1 MATELEQRKIL
12 NFNGTWRSYQKRIL
26 DNLNFHLRDE
36 KLHIVAAPGA
46 GKTTLGIEV
55 ISRLY
60 QPTLILCPTNTIK
73 NQWKD
78 RICSSFLEEKDYGLV
93 STDIRKPRYIT
104 VITYQAL
111 LAAFC
116 GDNNDEEDHK
126 YSENEEETEETDENS
141 ITSSSRFKEEKADEI
156 LKILKDAKISL
167 LCFDEAHHLR
177 KEWWKALMYL
187 NENLAPRQTLSLT
200 ATPPYDANYGEWK
213 RYQELCG
220 DIDEVISIPELV
232 KNGDLCPHQ
241 DFIYFSYLK
250 QNERELLNK
259 YSKNVKEFIEIIR
272 NDNELLEFL
281 SKMRF
286 FDAGNTDIEQ
296 IFENPDFYVS
306 IASLLNSKGYKIPKS
321 FLDLFE
327 ASQREIPKFDITR
340 ASIFLDGLF
349 NPKYDDFKPV
359 EEKKEHYFN
368 TAKRMGLVAN
378 RKITLNENIKVRR
391 QIAGSIGKLDSI
403 VEIVKL
409 ENEQLKEKLRMVIL
423 TDLIKADDTDC
434 SSMGV
439 VPIWKKLKDDFE
451 DSISVGVLC
460 GSLIILPESRADE
473 LLKLL
478 SDNNIP
484 QDSITTGKFKDY
496 ENYIKITP
504 KENIKNDIVRL
515 ITDMFNNG
523 DLNILVGTQALLGEG
538 WDAPSINSLI
548 LSSTVSSYMLSNQM
562 RGRAIRIDK
571 NNPDKVSNIWHL
583 ATIDFPQPLTENKV
597 FTETISDNDIE
608 NLRIYYYDIEQ
619 LSTRFQGFEAP
630 SYYGKH
636 EIVSGIER
644 IVNNSNA
651 PLKQKISELK
661 QKTFELAKNREQT
674 RQWWNEALYLG
685 YGNNKLMSLSTG
697 IETEPMTIKNLR
709 YTSYKEIIYSFL
721 TIVLWVYI
729 SLFQYALSPEL
740 MAILTVI
747 AIAVALVFLT
757 VMFKRFLKTGT
768 VAGVMK
774 QIAIVIL
781 ETLSYQG
788 LIKSSLKNVGLH
800 VDSSP
805 DGPIYVSCVNLPA
818 EENNIFIK
826 SLQEFLDPVENP
838 RYILIKHEKF
848 MNHIKQTDY
857 FSVPAIISPNKDSV
871 DIFKS
876 LWEKY
881 IGECQIV
888 YTRNIEGRKVL
899 LKARKDAFSA
909 SKRTK
914 SKKLSKWQ

>member
-93 STDIRKPRYIT
+93 STDIRKPGYIT

-349 NPKYDDFKPV
+349 NPKYDDFKPI

-439 VPIWKKLKDDFE
+439 VPIWKKLKDTFE
-451 DSISVGVLC
+451 NNISIGVLC
-460 GSLIILPESRADE
+460 GSLIILPKSKADE
-473 LLKLL
+473 LQELL
-478 SDNNIP
+478 AVNNIP
-484 QDSITTGKFKDY
+484 QESITTGQFKDY

-515 ITDMFNNG
+515 ITDMFNKG
-523 DLNILVGTQALLGEG
+523 DINILVGTQALLGEG

-608 NLRIYYYDIEQ
+608 NLRIYYYDLEQ

-644 IVNNSNA
+644 IISNSNS
-651 PLKQKISELK
+651 PLKQKLSELK

-674 RQWWNEALYLG
+674 RQWWEESLYLG

-697 IETEPMTIKNLR
+697 VETEPMTVKNLK

-721 TIVLWVYI
+721 TIVLWIYI
-729 SLFQYALSPEL
+729 SLFQYALSPEI
-740 MAILTVI
+740 MAFITII
-747 AIAVALVFLT
+747 AFTVALIFLA
-757 VMFKRFLKTGT
+757 VMFKRFLRTGT
-768 VAGVMK
+768 IAGVMK

-805 DGPIYVSCVNLPA
+805 DGPIYVSCTNLPA

-857 FSVPAIISPNKDSV
+857 FSIPAIISPNKDSV
-871 DIFKS
+871 NIFKS

-881 IGECQIV
+881 IGECEVV
-888 YTRNIEGRKVL
+888 YTRNIEGRRVL

>member
-1 MATELEQRKIL
+1 MTTELEQRKIL
-12 NFNGTWRSYQKRIL
+12 NFNGAWRSYQKRIL

-55 ISRLY
+55 ISRLNR
-60 QPTLILCPTNTIK
+60 PTLILCPTNTIK
-73 NQWKD
+73 NQWKE

-93 STDIRKPRYIT
+93 STDIRKPGYIT

-141 ITSSSRFKEEKADEI
+141 ITSSSSFKEEKADEI

-272 NDNELLEFL
+272 NDKDLLDFL
-281 SKMRF
+281 AGMKF

-327 ASQREIPKFDITR
+327 ASQREIPKFDIIR

-349 NPKYDDFKPV
+349 NPKYDDFKPI

-583 ATIDFPQPLTENKV
+583 ATIDFPQAITENKL

-697 IETEPMTIKNLR
+697 VETEPMTIKNLK
-709 YTSYKEIIYSFL
+709 YASYKEIIYSFL
-721 TIVLWVYI
+721 TIVLWIYI
-729 SLFQYALSPEL
+729 SLFQYALSPEI
-740 MAILTVI
+740 MAFITII
-747 AIAVALVFLT
+747 AFTVALIFLA
-757 VMFKRFLKTGT
+757 VMFKRFLRTGT
-768 VAGVMK
+768 IAGVMK
-774 QIAIVIL
+774 LIAIVIL

-805 DGPIYVSCVNLPA
+805 DGPIYVSCTNLPA
-818 EENNIFIK
+818 DENNLFIK

-848 MNHIKQTDY
+848 MNYIKQTDY
-857 FSVPAIISPNKDSV
+857 FSIPAIISPNKDSV
-871 DIFKS
+871 NIFKS

-881 IGECQIV
+881 IGECEVV
-888 YTRNIEGRKVL
+888 YTRNIEGRRVL

-909 SKRTK
+909 SKRPK

>member
-78 RICSSFLEEKDYGLV
+78 RICSSFLEGKDYGLV
-93 STDIRKPRYIT
+93 STDIRKPGYIT

-349 NPKYDDFKPV
+349 NPKYDDFKPI

-608 NLRIYYYDIEQ
+608 NLRIYYYDLEQ

-644 IVNNSNA
+644 IISNSNS
-651 PLKQKISELK
+651 PLKQKLSELK

-674 RQWWNEALYLG
+674 RQWWEESLYLG

-697 IETEPMTIKNLR
+697 VETEPMTVKNLK
-709 YTSYKEIIYSFL
+709 YTSYQEIIYSFL
-721 TIVLWVYI
+721 TIVLWIYI
-729 SLFQYALSPEL
+729 SLFQYALSPEI
-740 MAILTVI
+740 MAFITII
-747 AIAVALVFLT
+747 AFTVALIFLA
-757 VMFKRFLKTGT
+757 VMFKRFLRTGT
-768 VAGVMK
+768 IAGVMK

-857 FSVPAIISPNKDSV
+857 FSIPAIISPNKDSV
-871 DIFKS
+871 NIFKS
-876 LWEKY
+876 LWEEY
-881 IGECQIV
+881 IGECEVV

>member
-93 STDIRKPRYIT
+93 STNIRKPGYIT

-141 ITSSSRFKEEKADEI
+141 ITSSKRFKEEKADEI

-187 NENLAPRQTLSLT
+187 NDNLAPRQTLSLT

-349 NPKYDDFKPV
+349 NPKYDDFKPI

-583 ATIDFPQPLTENKV
+583 ATIDFPQAITENKL

-661 QKTFELAKNREQT
+661 QKTFELATNREQT

-697 IETEPMTIKNLR
+697 VETEPMTVKNLK
-709 YTSYKEIIYSFL
+709 YTSYQEIIYSFL
-721 TIVLWVYI
+721 TIVLWIYI
-729 SLFQYALSPEL
+729 SLFQYALSPEI
-740 MAILTVI
+740 MAFITII
-747 AIAVALVFLT
+747 AFTVALIFLA
-757 VMFKRFLKTGT
+757 VMFKRFLRTGT
-768 VAGVMK
+768 IAGVMK

-805 DGPIYVSCVNLPA
+805 NGPIYVSCVNLPA

-848 MNHIKQTDY
+848 MNYIKQTDY

-881 IGECQIV
+881 IGECEVV
-888 YTRNIEGRKVL
+888 YTRNIEGRRVL

>member
-1 MATELEQRKIL
+1 MATEQRKIL
-12 NFNGTWRSYQKRIL
+12 NFKGNWRSYQKRIL

-55 ISRLY
+55 ISRLN

-78 RICSSFLEEKDYGLV
+78 RICDAFLEEKDYGQV
-93 STDIRKPRYIT
+93 STNIREPKYIT

-116 GDNNDEEDHK
+116 GNNDDENDHT
-126 YSENEEETEETDENS
+126 YSENEEETEDTDGNS
-141 ITSSSRFKEEKADEI
+141 ITSSKRFKEEKADEI
-156 LKILKDAKISL
+156 INILKKAKVSL

-187 NENLAPRQTLSLT
+187 NENLEPRQTLALT

-259 YSKNVKEFIEIIR
+259 YNKNVKDFIEIIK
-272 NDNELLEFL
+272 NDDDLLKFL
-281 SKMRF
+281 SNMKF
-286 FDAGNTDIEQ
+286 FDAGDSDIEQ

-306 IASLLNSKGYKIPKS
+306 VASLLNSKDYEVSKK
-321 FLDLFE
+321 FLQLFN
-327 ASQREIPKFDITR
+327 ASKREIPKFEIKQ
-340 ASIFLDGLF
+340 ASVFLDGLF
-349 NPKYDDFKPV
+349 NPKYEDFKPL
-359 EEKKEHYFN
+359 EEKKENYFN
-368 TAKRMGLVAN
+368 TAKRMGLVVN
-378 RKITLNENIKVRR
+378 KKVTLNENIKVRR
-391 QIAGSIGKLDSI
+391 QIAGSLGKLDAI
-403 VEIVKL
+403 VDIVKL
-409 ENEQLKEKLRMVIL
+409 ESGQLKENLRMVIL
-423 TDLIKADDTDC
+423 TDLIKADDMEC

-439 VPIWKKLKDDFE
+439 VPIWRKLKNIFKDE
-451 DSISVGVLC
+451 ITLGVLC
-460 GSLIILPESRADE
+460 GSLILLPKDKTDE
-473 LLKLL
+473 LQKLI
-478 SDNNIP
+478 SENNIE
-484 QDSITTGKFKDY
+484 QDAITLSRFNDDK
-496 ENYIKITP
+496 EYIKVTP
-504 KENIKNDIVRL
+504 KESIKNHIVKL

-523 DLNILVGTQALLGEG
+523 DLTVLVGTQALLGEG

-571 NNPDKVSNIWHL
+571 NNPNKVSNIWHL
-583 ATIDFPQPLTENKV
+583 GTIDFPQSLTENKI
-597 FTETISDNDIE
+597 FTETISDNDLE
-608 NLRIYYYDIEQ
+608 NFRIYYYDLEQ
-619 LSTRFQGFEAP
+619 LSTRFEGYEAP

-644 IVNNSNA
+644 VINNSDV
-651 PLKQKISELK
+651 PLKQKVSELK
-661 QKTFELAKNREQT
+661 QKTFELAQNREQT
-674 RQWWNEALYLG
+674 RQWWNESLYSG
-685 YGNNKLMSLSTG
+685 YGNNKLMKLSTG
-697 IETEPMTIKNLR
+697 VETEPMTIKNLK
-709 YTSYKEIIYSFL
+709 YTSYKEIIYSVL
-721 TIVLWVYI
+721 TTIGFIYLY
-729 SLFQYALSPEL
+729 LYQYAFSIEFIGIITVL
-740 MAILTVI
+740 AITAVI
-747 AIAVALVFLT
+747 VFLAI
-757 VMFKRFLKTGT
+757 MLKRFLKTGT

-781 ETLSYQG
+781 ETLSYQD

-800 VDSSP
+800 IDKAPEGS
-805 DGPIYVSCVNLPA
+805 IYVSCTNLPA
-818 EENNIFIK
+818 DENNLFIK
-826 SLQEFLDPVENP
+826 SMQEFLDPVENP
-838 RYILIKHEKF
+838 RYILIKHDKF
-848 MNHIKQTDY
+848 LNYIKQTDY
-857 FSVPAIISPNKDSV
+857 FSVPAIISPNKDTV
-871 DIFKS
+871 NVFKS

-881 IGECQIV
+881 IGECEIV
-888 YTRNIEGRKVL
+888 YTRNLEGRKTL
-899 LKARKDAFSA
+899 LKARKDAFSS
-909 SKRTK
+909 SKRPK